1 MKHIRFIVLIVVL
14 VLNGGLFGQ
23 GGSGGNGWTLVR
35 GFEELSYP
43 LTAADRGGVPVY
55 RIGGFDVL
63 PDGDI
68 FLWHMWE
75 GRFFRYEADEEF
87 RIAVETPT
95 VPVSN
100 GSSSRG
106 RFRGDYYYFDSP
118 DAAYFLVPDDNQR
131 GFHDPVVID
140 YHELGF
146 TLGSYLS
153 LVAIPFGPLLLIDLD
168 DPGHEHSVE
177 IFPDDRDREP
187 EYRDAAA
194 TREMIEER
202 GEELGLY
209 FDEAGY
215 LWARDEPH
223 DWLVTSNPET
233 FNEVFGLPNRGGASG
248 DFAGR
253 DREGNYYW
261 GSPFRYKVM
270 APDGRIL
277 RDVIPEAPDLGTITG
292 TRVNSEGVLMFFAY
306 NGKPYNYERERLDL
320 YRLDTG
326 IITGR

>member
-1 MKHIRFIVLIVVL
+1 MTVHS
-14 VLNGGLFGQ
+14 Q
-23 GGSGGNGWTLVR
+23 GSGAEAWELVR
-35 GFEELSYP
+35 AFEEITL
-43 LTAADRGGVPVY
+43 PVVEEGA
-55 RIGGFDVL
+55 GGFDFDE
-63 PDGDI
+63 DGNI
-68 FLWHMWE
+68 LLFEAKKGLLY
-75 GRFFRYEADEEF
+75 RYSADSGFATREIIETDVFPSGASKRARYRDGLIYFYGHRITHAVTIEDATEAFAHQISFVNAGNRGDGF
-87 RIAVETPT
+87 GFPIVVGDLIIAR
-95 VPVSN
+95 N
-100 GSSSRG
+100 SRG
-106 RFRGDYYYFDSP
+106 YSSIQVQF
-118 DAAYFLVPDDNQR
+118 
-131 GFHDPVVID
+131 
-140 YHELGF
+140 
-146 TLGSYLS
+146 
-153 LVAIPFGPLLLIDLD
+153 D
-168 DPGHEHSVE
+168 DP
-177 IFPDDRDREP
+177 DREP